1 MSTIPDWN
9 TELNTNR
16 LIKTYVNEFIDISG
30 NLVIRENTN
39 LHVTGNIDTK
49 GNVSIADSTFSTDVN
64 LNHRLYVG
72 GDASINSNVTINGNN
87 SLGGTITSCQ
97 IAAASIPVAAFNG
110 SVPSPSPDYSQPT
123 IIYENDVNVTADIS
137 MNGSTVQA
145 TNIKV
150 DGNIQ
155 FSDGTILDSY
165 SNHLDTVFNQ
175 PYSSF
180 TINSASI
187 PSTYGAAIV
196 SVMRCSYDGKY
207 IIVAFGAD
215 SGNPYSYQ
223 AGLNNIGKSGVF
235 ISTDYGTTYTL
246 VTLPTIRSPNST
258 NNIDNDFT
266 SVNFSCVGI
275 SMSGK
280 NMIIGTTGTKTTEF
294 TDTAY
299 AYSLDY
305 GKTWTSTAV
314 ISMLGKVITVGETIL
329 SYNYGEQ
336 LIVQGCAID
345 DYGRIALHLVKTGST
360 TTANSGIYYSS
371 DRMQFRHHGFTPDY
385 PHRIFIYNDEVVA
398 TYYNT
403 YFKITFAGVARSV
416 SLPGTNGYY
425 RVTHSSNKNGICAII
440 TNGWVA
446 NDTNKI
452 RFCLFVNDINN
463 VLSTTNYESTLK
475 ALGTTAQQTAFLTTT
490 YQVLGSVSS
499 FSGKYIIIGASE
511 YGRNGEHVNIGVS
524 TQHIYY
530 SEDYG
535 ATFSVRN
542 NLYVTTITSKH
553 TAITY
558 NGYVFA
564 QQLNGRTFERVIF
577 TKFKAST
584 FTNLSVIN
592 TLKVGANQYTSDY
605 RIKNDVTPLDAT
617 ITIDHLRPV
626 KYLQTLIHKQQ
637 YGLIA
642 HELQSYFPDLVK
654 GEKDGEQLQSVNYTG
669 LIAIL
674 VNEIKRL
681 KRELTELENQE
692 QS

>member
-165 SNHLDTVFNQ
+165 SNHFKD
-175 PYSSF
+175 
-180 TINSASI
+180 I
-187 PSTYGAAIV
+187 
-196 SVMRCSYDGKY
+196 
-207 IIVAFGAD
+207 
-215 SGNPYSYQ
+215 SGNEFNTTIKPYLVNSDIPTTMLSNDVAPQ
-223 AGLNNIGKSGVF
+223 MHVSADGRCVICCRWTNPGTGVTSANAGPTYSGAF
-235 ISTDYGTTYTL
+235 FSTDYGNTFTRVVLPPTL
-246 VTLPTIRSPNST
+246 LNNYST
-258 NNIDNDFT
+258 AAILSTAMSND
-266 SVNFSCVGI
+266 
-275 SMSGK
+275 GK
-280 NMIIGTTGTKTTEF
+280 YMMICTTGTSGGSSSWTN
-294 TDTAY
+294 AVIGW
-299 AYSLDY
+299 SMDY
-305 GKTWTSTAV
+305 GKTWSSEEVRPLLGQPNNHLSFGVQINNISINHDGSKAVMYVQTSDGTYGPGVNGVYVANNWSSSPYV
-314 ISMLGKVITVGETIL
+314 WKKSVTPGSTQVMHRGSLVKNIYVVPNTVASQTLIYNIDTNTFLLGSSVSTSYQGRYSTGPLANEVYISNSGNNMLK
-329 SYNYGEQ
+329 
-336 LIVQGCAID
+336 
-345 DYGRIALHLVKTGST
+345 RIANLH
-360 TTANSGIYYSS
+360 TAPVES
-371 DRMQFRHHGFTPDY
+371 D
-385 PHRIFIYNDEVVA
+385 II
-398 TYYNT
+398 
-403 YFKITFAGVARSV
+403 
-416 SLPGTNGYY
+416 LPGTPSVNY
-425 RVTHSSNKNGICAII
+425 RYGVVVSN
-440 TNGWVA
+440 
-446 NDTNKI
+446 
-452 RFCLFVNDINN
+452 
-463 VLSTTNYESTLK
+463 
-475 ALGTTAQQTAFLTTT
+475 
-490 YQVLGSVSS
+490 
-499 FSGKYIIIGASE
+499 SGKYVIVGHNSAGSMWQPRME
-511 YGRNGEHVNIGVS
+511 LFNTTYPPYFSN
-524 TQHIYY
+524 
-530 SEDYG
+530 DYG
-535 ATFSVRN
+535 ATFIGPITLANPSSEAGAICNISLSDSGFMYVQFYSN
-542 NLYVTTITSKH
+542 NNKILRHDFSI
-553 TAITY
+553 
-558 NGYVFA
+558 
-564 QQLNGRTFERVIF
+564 
-577 TKFKAST
+577 FKAST

-681 KRELTELENQE
+681 KRELTELENEIQ
-692 QS
+692 